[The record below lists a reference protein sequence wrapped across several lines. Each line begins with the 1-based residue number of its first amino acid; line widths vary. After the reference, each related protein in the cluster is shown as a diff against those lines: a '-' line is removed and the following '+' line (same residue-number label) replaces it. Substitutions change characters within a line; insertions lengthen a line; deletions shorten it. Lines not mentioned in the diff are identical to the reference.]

1 MTFQVTWYKDG
12 SEVKPGKVFQVVY
25 SLGICSLETSC
36 CELSDA
42 GKFTCK
48 AENSLGSDE
57 CSCKVT
63 VAGKNIFHRI
73 EGYCQVQQ
81 IPSHLTE
88 RYGKR

>member
-63 VAGKNIFHRI
+63 VAGKNIFI
-73 EGYCQVQQ
+73 GLNDIVKFAKYL
-81 IPSHLTE
+81 LTSLT
-88 RYGKR
+88 GMT